1 MLRSFMRMNDMM
13 ITHRILFI
21 LHLPPP
27 VHGAAMVGK
36 YIKDSELINSEFDCR
51 YVNLATAA
59 DLEDIGKVGLKKLF
73 SFLRLLREI
82 RRQVK
87 SFKPSLVYI
96 TPNAKG
102 GAFYKDFVVVEMLK
116 MMGCRV
122 VAHYHNKGVA
132 MRQDRWLDNG
142 LYRHFF
148 KGLKV
153 ILLAEVL
160 YHDVE
165 KYVSKR
171 NVFVCPNGIP
181 DIQTQRVISPSERQ
195 KGDVPRLLFLS
206 NLIVSKGVLVLL
218 DALRIVKE
226 KGYSVAC
233 DFVGGETAELDSRKF
248 QEEVTKRQ
256 LQGVAV
262 YHGKKYGD
270 EKEDFWSK
278 TDFFVFPTY
287 SDCFPLVI
295 LEAMQHALP
304 CVSTREGAI
313 PEIIADGRTGL
324 IVDRKS
330 VEQLADAI
338 IRLAG
343 DTTARMTMGEAARKA
358 FEQHYRQEDF
368 ERKMCAILHE
378 LAQ

>member
-1 MLRSFMRMNDMM
+1 MNDMM

-59 DLEDIGKVGLKKLF
+59 NLEDIGKVGLKKLF

-102 GAFYKDFVVVEMLK
+102 GAFYKDFVVVERLK
-116 MMGCRV
+116 VMGCRV

-132 MRQDRWLDNG
+132 MRQDQWLDNW

-218 DALRIVKE
+218 GALRMVKE

-270 EKEDFWSK
+270 EKEEFWCK
-278 TDFFVFPTY
+278 AEAFVFPTFY
-287 SDCFPLVI
+287 PNECFPLVI

-304 CVSTREGAI
+304 CVSTNEGAI
-313 PEIIADGRTGL
+313 PGMVEEGRTGF
-324 IVDRKS
+324 V
-330 VEQLADAI
+330 VERQSSEATADAI
-338 IRLAG
+338 CKLLDSAELRK
-343 DTTARMTMGEAARKA
+343 RMGTLGRQRYEQLFTLQA
-358 FEQHYRQEDF
+358 FERRMCDILRQ
-368 ERKMCAILHE
+368 LVS
-378 LAQ
+378 

>member
-1 MLRSFMRMNDMM
+1 MM

-36 YIKDSELINSEFDCR
+36 YIKDSELINAEFECR

-116 MMGCRV
+116 VMGCRV

-132 MRQDRWLDNG
+132 MRQDQWLDNW

-233 DFVGGETAELDSRKF
+233 DFVGGETAELDGRRF

-270 EKEDFWSK
+270 EKEEFWSK
-278 TDFFVFPTY
+278 TDVFVFPTY
-287 SDCFPLVI
+287 SDCFPLVL

-313 PEIIADGRTGL
+313 PGMVEEGRTGF
-324 IVDRKS
+324 V
-330 VEQLADAI
+330 VERQSPEATADAI
-338 IRLAG
+338 CKLLDSAELRK
-343 DTTARMTMGEAARKA
+343 RMGTVGRQRYEQSFTLQA
-358 FEQHYRQEDF
+358 FER
-368 ERKMCAILHE
+368 RMCDILHQ
-378 LAQ
+378 LVS

>member
-1 MLRSFMRMNDMM
+1 M

-36 YIKDSELINSEFDCR
+36 YIKDSELINSEFECR

-82 RRQVK
+82 RKQVK

-102 GAFYKDFVVVEMLK
+102 GAFYKDFVVVEMFK
-116 MMGCRV
+116 AMGCQV

-132 MRQDRWLDNG
+132 TRQNRWLDNC
-142 LYRHFF
+142 LYRRFF

-165 KYVSKR
+165 KYVS
-171 NVFVCPNGIP
+171 NENAFVCPNGIP
-181 DIQTQRVISPSERQ
+181 DIQTQGVIPPSERQ
-195 KGDVPRLLFLS
+195 NGDVPRLLFLS
-206 NLIVSKGVLVLL
+206 NLIISKGVLVLL

-233 DFVGGETAELDSRKF
+233 DFVGGETAELNGERF
-248 QEEVTKRQ
+248 QEEVTKRH

-262 YHGKKYGD
+262 YHGKKYGE
-270 EKEDFWSK
+270 EKEEFWYK
-278 TDFFVFPTY
+278 AEAFVFPTFY
-287 SDCFPLVI
+287 PNECFPLVI
-295 LEAMQHALP
+295 LEAMQHGLP
-304 CVSTREGAI
+304 CISTQEGAI
-313 PEIIADGRTGL
+313 PGIVQDGVTGF
-324 IVDRKS
+324 V
-330 VEQLADAI
+330 VERQSPEATADAI
-338 IRLAG
+338 CKLLDSAELRK
-343 DTTARMTMGEAARKA
+343 RMGTDGRQRYEQLFTLQA
-358 FEQHYRQEDF
+358 FERRLCDILRQ
-368 ERKMCAILHE
+368 LVS
-378 LAQ
+378 

>member
-1 MLRSFMRMNDMM
+1 MM

-36 YIKDSELINSEFDCR
+36 YIKDSELINSEFECR

-132 MRQDRWLDNG
+132 TSQGRWLDNW

-218 DALRIVKE
+218 DALRMVKE

-233 DFVGGETAELDSRKF
+233 DFVGGETAELDGRRF

-256 LQGVAV
+256 LQGMAI

-270 EKEDFWSK
+270 EKEEFWCK
-278 TDFFVFPTY
+278 AEAFVFPTFY
-287 SDCFPLVI
+287 PNECFPLVI

-304 CVSTREGAI
+304 CVSTNEGAI
-313 PEIIADGRTGL
+313 PGMVEEGRTGF
-324 IVDRKS
+324 V
-330 VEQLADAI
+330 VERQSSEATADAI
-338 IRLAG
+338 CKLLDSAELRK
-343 DTTARMTMGEAARKA
+343 RMGNVGRQRYEQSFTLQA
-358 FEQHYRQEDF
+358 FER
-368 ERKMCAILHE
+368 RMCDILHQ
-378 LAQ
+378 LVS